1 MHVSVT
7 VKPNS
12 KKGPL
17 VEETDAGL
25 IVYVREPAAEGRA
38 SRATT
43 KLIAGYY
50 GVAKTQVTILRGA
63 TSRIKLINI
72 DLG

>member
-1 MHVSVT
+1 MRVSVT

-25 IVYVREPAAEGRA
+25 IVYVREPAIDGKANKAVIELLAKYHAVPKGRV
-38 SRATT
+38 SVVR
-43 KLIAGYY
+43 
-50 GVAKTQVTILRGA
+50 GVTG
-63 TSRIKLINI
+63 RIKLIDI
-72 DLG
+72 EVG